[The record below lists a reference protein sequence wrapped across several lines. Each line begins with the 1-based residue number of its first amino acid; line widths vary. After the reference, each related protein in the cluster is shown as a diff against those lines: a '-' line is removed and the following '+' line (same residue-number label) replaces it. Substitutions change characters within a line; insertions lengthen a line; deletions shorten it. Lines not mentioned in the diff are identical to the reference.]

1 MAHEAQPGQLVNDRY
16 RLVRA
21 LGSGGMGR
29 VWKAYDGQLDTY
41 VAVKELILPPGP
53 SAPDPADRLE
63 RALREARSAARLRD
77 HPNVVTVHDVA
88 LVGGVPWIVMELVS
102 GSTLQ
107 ERLRVEHRLP
117 VEEVAEVAAALLRA
131 LGAAHAEGIVHR
143 DVKPANVML
152 TEDGRILL
160 ADFGIA
166 LNEADDGLTGTG
178 VVIGS
183 MAYLSPERAR
193 GEKGG
198 APSDLFSLG
207 TTLYEAVEGVSPF
220 KRETRIGSQYAVAHD
235 PVPPPR
241 RAGRLRPLIEGLMEK
256 DPDARLTVAGA
267 LELLVPVRP
276 SPPPAPPAPASPP
289 PTSPAP
295 APESPEPSE
304 PSEPPEQRP
313 ASAPGIRPAAAA
325 PFASRPPTTRPA
337 PARAASAGARIRA
350 GGPAGRVPSPPPRR
364 ALRGLALFALAA
376 VLIAGGSYAAY
387 QWTRTQYFVGV
398 NDGHVAVFRG
408 LNQELG
414 STPLWELETDHPEI
428 ELRYLPAYQR
438 KQVEATITT
447 DGPDDARAR
456 AAQLALQAS
465 ACAKHAGENGEDS
478 VLTEEERTLTAQC
491 AK

>member
-1 MAHEAQPGQLVNDRY
+1 MAHEARPGQLVNHRY
-16 RLVRA
+16 RLDRA
-21 LGSGGMGR
+21 LGAGGMGR
-29 VWKAYDGQLDTY
+29 VWKAYDVQLDTH
-41 VAVKELILPPGP
+41 VAVKELLLPSGP

-63 RALREARSAARLRD
+63 RAIREARSAARLRD
-77 HPNVVTVHDVA
+77 HPNVVTVHDVT

-107 ERLRVEHRLP
+107 ERLRVAGRLP
-117 VEEVAEVAAALLRA
+117 VEDVARVASALLKA

-183 MAYLSPERAR
+183 MPYLSPERAR

-220 KRETRIGSQYAVAHD
+220 KRETKVGSQYAVAHD
-235 PVPPPR
+235 TVAPPR
-241 RAGRLRPLIEGLMEK
+241 YAGRLRPLIEGLMEK
-256 DPDARLTVAGA
+256 EPDARLTVAGA
-267 LELLVPVRP
+267 LELLAPAVAPTATAPLAPLAPAKPAFPP
-276 SPPPAPPAPASPP
+276 SAPEAPPVTPKPVPEPEPRPASPSGGRAA
-289 PTSPAP
+289 SPLL
-295 APESPEPSE
+295 SL
-304 PSEPPEQRP
+304 R
-313 ASAPGIRPAAAA
+313 RPAAGRKSSLRHGPA
-325 PFASRPPTTRPA
+325 RRVPPT
-337 PARAASAGARIRA
+337 
-350 GGPAGRVPSPPPRR
+350 PPPRR
-364 ALRGLALFALAA
+364 GRRGAVLFAVAA
-376 VLIAGGSYAAY
+376 VLLAGCSYAGY

-408 LNQELG
+408 VNQELG
-414 STPLWELETDHPEI
+414 GTPLWELETDHPEI
-428 ELRYLPAYQR
+428 ELRYLPHYQR
-438 KQVEATITT
+438 KQVEATITVS
-447 DGPDDARAR
+447 GPDDARAR
-456 AAQLALQAS
+456 AEQLALQAS

-478 VLTEEERTLTAQC
+478 VLTEEERALTAQC

>member
-1 MAHEAQPGQLVNDRY
+1 MAHEAQPGQLVNHRY

-21 LGSGGMGR
+21 LGAGGMGR
-29 VWKAYDGQLDTY
+29 VWKAHDVQLDTY
-41 VAVKELILPPGP
+41 VAVKELLLPSGP

-77 HPNVVTVHDVA
+77 HPNVVTVHDVT

-117 VEEVAEVAAALLRA
+117 VEEVAQVASALLKA

-152 TEDGRILL
+152 TEDDRILL

-183 MAYLSPERAR
+183 MPYLSPERAR

-198 APSDLFSLG
+198 APGDLFSLG

-220 KRETRIGSQYAVAHD
+220 KRETKVGSQYAVVHEA
-235 PVPPPR
+235 VPPPR
-241 RAGRLRPLIEGLMEK
+241 HAGRLEPLIMGLLER

-267 LELLVPVRP
+267 MELLAPVVPPKPAFPP
-276 SPPPAPPAPASPP
+276 S
-289 PTSPAP
+289 
-295 APESPEPSE
+295 APEAAPTTPRPVPEPE
-304 PSEPPEQRP
+304 PEPEP
-313 ASAPGIRPAAAA
+313 RPAAASGGRA
-325 PFASRPPTTRPA
+325 AAALPSRR
-337 PARAASAGARIRA
+337 RASAGRTP
-350 GGPAGRVPSPPPRR
+350 GPRYTPPRQAPPPRR
-364 ALRGLALFALAA
+364 ALRGVVLFAVAA
-376 VLIAGGSYAAY
+376 VLVAGGSYGGY

-408 LNQELG
+408 ISQKLG
-414 STPLWELETDHPEI
+414 GTPLWELETDHPEI
-428 ELRYLPAYQR
+428 ELRYLPVYQR
-438 KQVEATITT
+438 KQVEATITA
-447 DGPDDARAR
+447 DGLDEARAR
-456 AAQLALQAS
+456 AAQLGLQAS
-465 ACAKHAGENGEDS
+465 ACAKNAGENGEDS
-478 VLTEEERTLTAQC
+478 VLTEEERNLTAQC
-491 AK
+491 EK

>member
-1 MAHEAQPGQLVNDRY
+1 MADEAQQGQLVNDRY

-29 VWKAYDGQLDTY
+29 VWKAHDVQLDTH
-41 VAVKELILPPGP
+41 VAVKELLLPSGF
-53 SAPDPADRLE
+53 SAPDRADLLE
-63 RALREARSAARLRD
+63 RALREARSAARLRA
-77 HPNVVTVHDVA
+77 HPNVVTVHDVT

-117 VEEVAEVAAALLRA
+117 VEEVAEVASALLRA

-183 MAYLSPERAR
+183 MPYLSPERAR

-220 KRETRIGSQYAVAHD
+220 KRETKVGSQYAVAHAS
-235 PVPPPR
+235 VPPPR
-241 RAGRLRPLIEGLMEK
+241 HAGRLEPLIKGLMER

-267 LELLVPVRP
+267 LELLAPAKPAPPPPV
-276 SPPPAPPAPASPP
+276 SPPPAFSPPAFPPPAP
-289 PTSPAP
+289 
-295 APESPEPSE
+295 
-304 PSEPPEQRP
+304 EPPEPEPRP
-313 ASAPGIRPAAAA
+313 ASAPGIRAAAAA
-325 PFASRPPTTRPA
+325 PSESRPSTTRPA

-350 GGPAGRVPSPPPRR
+350 GGRTRRVPAPPTRR
-364 ALRGLALFALAA
+364 PLRGLALFAAGA

-408 LNQELG
+408 INQELG
-414 STPLWELETDHPEI
+414 GTPLWEVETDHPEI
-428 ELRYLPAYQR
+428 ELRYLPVYQR
-438 KQVEATITT
+438 KQVEATITA

-465 ACAKHAGENGEDS
+465 ACAKNAGENGEDS
-478 VLTEEERTLTAQC
+478 VLTEEERLLTDRC
-491 AK
+491 GN

>member
-1 MAHEAQPGQLVNDRY
+1 MAHGAQPGQLVNHRY

-29 VWKAYDGQLDTY
+29 VWKAHDVQLDTH
-41 VAVKELILPPGP
+41 VAVKELLLPSGP
-53 SAPDPADRLE
+53 SAPDAADRLE

-77 HPNVVTVHDVA
+77 HPNVVTVHDVV

-107 ERLRVEHRLP
+107 ERLRVGQRLP
-117 VEEVAEVAAALLRA
+117 VEDVAEVASALLKA

-183 MAYLSPERAR
+183 MPYLSPERAR

-220 KRETRIGSQYAVAHD
+220 KRETKVGSQYAVAHGA
-235 PVPPPR
+235 VPPPR
-241 RAGRLRPLIEGLMEK
+241 HAGRLEPLIMGLLER

-267 LELLVPVRP
+267 LELLAPP
-276 SPPPAPPAPASPP
+276 APTEPAPTEPASPPPAPK
-289 PTSPAP
+289 PTERPGPRPAP
-295 APESPEPSE
+295 AP
-304 PSEPPEQRP
+304 
-313 ASAPGIRPAAAA
+313 APGGRAAA
-325 PFASRPPTTRPA
+325 RR
-337 PARAASAGARIRA
+337 RAGAAA
-350 GGPAGRVPSPPPRR
+350 GQAPSPPPRR
-364 ALRGLALFALAA
+364 APRGLALFAVAA
-376 VLIAGGSYAAY
+376 VLIAGGSYAGY

-408 LNQELG
+408 ISQELAG
-414 STPLWELETDHPEI
+414 MALWELETDHPEI
-428 ELRYLPAYQR
+428 ELRYLPPFKR

-447 DGPDDARAR
+447 DGLDDARAR
-456 AAQLALQAS
+456 AAQLGLQAS
-465 ACAKHAGENGEDS
+465 ACAKSAGENGEDS
-478 VLTEEERTLTAQC
+478 VLTEEERPLTALC
-491 AK
+491 GT